1 MKKIKSLLL
10 AVVFLFVVMSQQG
23 CIGSFQLTNNL
34 YNWNKN
40 EIGGKWGSELVFLA
54 FIIIPVYSVTLLA
67 DGIVLNSIEFWTGD
81 NPLAMKDGEKETQIV
96 QNGEDSYKLTAQKN
110 KVHVEKITGENT
122 GEEGEFIWNQDS
134 QNWTWKG
141 DGQQFE
147 LKQ

>member
-10 AVVFLFVVMSQQG
+10 AIIFLFVVMSQQG

-40 EIGGKWGSELVFLA
+40 EIGGQWGSELVFLA

-67 DGIVLNSIEFWTGD
+67 DGIVLNSIEFWTGN
-81 NPLAMKDGEKETQIV
+81 NPLAMQDGEKETQIV
-96 QNGEDSYKLTAQKN
+96 QNGQDTYKLTAEKN
-110 KVHVEKITGENT
+110 KVHVEKITGENS
-122 GEEGEFIWNQDS
+122 GEEGEFIWNDAS

-141 DGQQFE
+141 EGQQFE
-147 LKQ
+147 LKE